1 MVNNMAKKY
10 KGLQLEIRKF
20 YKNNFNLVVQI
31 VDRIPQGY
39 VDNQGL
45 VYGMA
50 GVCNSK
56 GRNWDLYTETTEDE
70 LIKQNAV
77 NYKGE
82 SLSEAV
88 AENVADEVIKVC
100 SSEFTA
106 TEQMEEILREWTSKQ
121 PQKPTKE
128 EMIQILEKM
137 ENGLEVL
144 KKMGRSMCAMIDS
157 FRPFVSDSLLTASI
171 MACESINYQSREVH
185 QAIIDLNCYIN
196 NEDHGIFGANPPTQ
210 DELDRADQFLLQLN
224 QMKKVK

>member
-82 SLSEAV
+82 SPSEAV
-88 AENVADEVIKVC
+88 AENVADEVIRTDL
-100 SSEFTA
+100 SYQGIFTYSNEFSVD
-106 TEQMEEILREWTSKQ
+106 EEAKRN
-121 PQKPTKE
+121 
-128 EMIQILEKM
+128 LEA
-137 ENGLEVL
+137 L
-144 KKMGRSMCAMIDS
+144 KKMGRSIQSIINSSDRVSIDN
-157 FRPFVSDSLLTASI
+157 SLFQSLSI
-171 MACESINYQSREVH
+171 YSKKLREAEAEISQLDDKFDV
-185 QAIIDLNCYIN
+185 I
-196 NEDHGIFGANPPTQ
+196 ANS
-210 DELDRADQFLLQLN
+210 LN
-224 QMKKVK
+224 QM